1 MRPVCVVVTIAGGDR
16 MSERYRV
23 EITQSQT
30 VEVFVIADT
39 PEEASEVALQ
49 GEGKPGESRQEEP
62 IVTRVVKLT

>member
-1 MRPVCVVVTIAGGDR
+1 
-16 MSERYRV
+16 MSDQYRV

-30 VEVFVIADT
+30 VEVLVIADT